1 MIDINTIPKEIVGNR
16 NQIEC
21 NFIFALWQRPDD
33 IEVYKNIENGKDIIT
48 EDGIFYYGVLKQL
61 YKLGYENFDSAT
73 LYTFFSDKDELRH
86 GYERRGGYSTID
98 EIKSLIQSENLES
111 YYDELVK
118 NNMLVNLYNSGFN
131 IIKDIGKLREM
142 TSDEVYDYYDYL
154 LNNMCVGKVEK
165 LKAENL
171 SDGYSSYITEWD
183 KGRMVGFRIGYPI
196 LNYRLAGV
204 HKKNLL
210 LHMAHIG
217 NGKTTSSI
225 LFYILPAI
233 ESGENVCIIANE
245 QGISEFRQMIL
256 ASVVFN
262 KINYRKMNRQKFI
275 RGGFSDDDKAAM
287 LEGEK
292 WLRECDG
299 KIIFIET
306 SDYNIGTV
314 KKIVKKYSK
323 LNYGLFIFDTLKPAV
338 ESSDRAWAEFS
349 EVAKELFVLAKNED
363 VAIVAT
369 AQLSS
374 ESMSRRYLD
383 LSCVGKSR
391 AIAETATQV
400 VMFRSLTTEE
410 KNGGI
415 KVYEMKRNENGKYM
429 DEKIYKDLDPNKD
442 YVVLFTP
449 KNRFGDTK
457 PQIVYERNMSFNTM
471 REIGY
476 TEVGFDG
483 FHR

>member
-1 MIDINTIPKEIVGNR
+1 M
-16 NQIEC
+16 
-21 NFIFALWQRPDD
+21 
-33 IEVYKNIENGKDIIT
+33 
-48 EDGIFYYGVLKQL
+48 
-61 YKLGYENFDSAT
+61 
-73 LYTFFSDKDELRH
+73 
-86 GYERRGGYSTID
+86 
-98 EIKSLIQSENLES
+98 
-111 YYDELVK
+111 
-118 NNMLVNLYNSGFN
+118 
-131 IIKDIGKLREM
+131 
-142 TSDEVYDYYDYL
+142 
-154 LNNMCVGKVEK
+154 
-165 LKAENL
+165 
-171 SDGYSSYITEWD
+171 
-183 KGRMVGFRIGYPI
+183 
-196 LNYRLAGV
+196 
-204 HKKNLL
+204 
-210 LHMAHIG
+210 
-217 NGKTTSSI
+217 
-225 LFYILPAI
+225 
-233 ESGENVCIIANE
+233 
-245 QGISEFRQMIL
+245 
-256 ASVVFN
+256 
-262 KINYRKMNRQKFI
+262 
-275 RGGFSDDDKAAM
+275 
-287 LEGEK
+287 
-292 WLRECDG
+292 
-299 KIIFIET
+299 
-306 SDYNIGTV
+306 
-314 KKIVKKYSK
+314 
-323 LNYGLFIFDTLKPAV
+323 
-338 ESSDRAWAEFS
+338 
-349 EVAKELFVLAKNED
+349 AKELFVLAKNED